1 MKLIAAAALLTL
13 TATPVLAQTA
23 PATTPVP
30 ATVAGAA
37 TKLTIDSPIQDLL
50 ANDQSKA
57 VLEAN
62 LPGVSTRP
70 DLDSF
75 KAMTLTQVAPYSGG
89 LVTDEVIKKIA
100 DGLAALK

>member
-1 MKLIAAAALLTL
+1 MKLIAAALLML

-23 PATTPVP
+23 PAAPV
-30 ATVAGAA
+30 AA
-37 TKLTIDSPIQDLL
+37 AAKLTVDSPIQDLL
-50 ANDQSKA
+50 ANDQAKA

-62 LPGVSTRP
+62 LPGISTRP

-75 KAMTLTQVAPYSGG
+75 KALTLPQVAPYSGG

-100 DGLAALK
+100 DGLATIK